1 MKDVVIRYTIFQKE
15 NKEGLYLIDFDRNT
29 YIAYAE
35 NIDIIKDIDEPIA
48 DSEEL
53 EKLGV
58 YLLRNIRE
66 ALDFSEKK
74 TKKIIK
80 YLNDENTIKSKNFKI
95 FILLLEAYI
104 IYYQIFLSSEVKN
117 PILIDF
123 FENEYAPNKNKIKI
137 EVMKK
142 LFNYLVGIKM
152 LETKLE
158 ISKYENVLN
167 DLFIMIDKNKNIFDR
182 EITDPLTIINIYNEI
197 DKILNNVKNEDI
209 KYDTT
214 PE

>member
-35 NIDIIKDIDEPIA
+35 NIDIIKDIEEPIA

-95 FILLLEAYI
+95 FILLLETYI

-152 LETKLE
+152 LESKLE
-158 ISKYENVLN
+158 ISKYEKVLN
-167 DLFIMIDKNKNIFDR
+167 DLFIMVDKNKSIFDR
-182 EITDPLTIINIYNEI
+182 EIIDPLTIINLYNEI
-197 DKILNNVKNEDI
+197 DKILNNVENEDI

-214 PE
+214 LK